1 MEAFL
6 LMLMFVYLIGAIV
19 AAVVAPSRGR
29 DALGGL
35 VLSLVISPFFTV
47 LALMAMPAKTTG

>member
-19 AAVVAPSRGR
+19 AAVVAASRGR
-29 DALGGL
+29 NAFGWL
-35 VLSLVISPFFTV
+35 VRSPGISPFFTV